1 MTPASPELNGPEA
14 PSRTGLTSRLSDG
27 GSAKQDTG
35 AETPSGD
42 APKAGGPGAWWR
54 SGRAVWVLA
63 IIAVVSLVLGFGL
76 GRLVR
81 SPADLAAGEAVPP
94 EGLITAKIEARSI
107 TSTVVARADV
117 VFADPV
123 EINPSAPEGVGGAV
137 VTGQVPEVGAE
148 VAAGAVIL
156 EVYGSPV
163 FILPGIFRAY
173 RSLGPGSSGPDVVQL
188 RAALAGLGLN
198 AGVDGAKT
206 YDQALANAVKQL
218 YENAGYPAP
227 GSEDTSLA
235 RALRDA
241 RDQVTDARTARDQ
254 AVKDLAAAEQAVK
267 DAPDAEGK
275 QQAQQLADA
284 ARSALEQARRSV
296 TRGEEALA
304 DAERA
309 SWTTM
314 PVGAVV
320 FVSDLPRRVDQ
331 VNVTVGSDLS
341 QIGSGGMDP
350 MTGMSASNAA
360 VVLSGADI
368 EVTAQVNLDEAS
380 LLTVGGPAV
389 LGVGGDEVEGQIAEI
404 CPEADNLAGGGAEAG
419 AQCAVKITAEDLA
432 GLDAAA
438 MVGNVLVT
446 MVVGTAS
453 ADPLVVP
460 VAAVSADTA
469 GHARIEVVEGE
480 LVKDQA
486 AASQP
491 TRMVGIV
498 PGLTAEGMVE
508 IKQADIT
515 LQAGDL
521 VVIGRGA
528 AQAPPSGEPSTGG
541 EG

>member
-1 MTPASPELNGPEA
+1 
-14 PSRTGLTSRLSDG
+14 
-27 GSAKQDTG
+27 
-35 AETPSGD
+35 
-42 APKAGGPGAWWR
+42 
-54 SGRAVWVLA
+54 VLA